1 MMGQRATETIAAYLA
16 YLRLRGMSS
25 ATSKRRRSSLHAF
38 ARWCHPLCVT
48 DADRDHV
55 EGWLRLFA
63 EPRTRKAY
71 RSDLSDFYQWALR
84 RQVVATNPV
93 ALTDG
98 IRVPKS
104 LPRPVPPHA
113 VPGIIAAAPDGPLR
127 LGLMLAAYAG
137 LRRAEICALTG
148 HDVQLYPEPLIVVRQ
163 GKGAKDRLVPMHPAL
178 RLELAD
184 AKGGGRLV
192 GWSPDHLGTVAADH
206 MRRLGY
212 DCTLHQLRASFATE
226 LARAL
231 DGNVIAVGR
240 VLGHESPTTTMG
252 YVGWDGGAIG
262 VQMPR
267 LYVA

>member
-1 MMGQRATETIAAYLA
+1 MTRATVQLIGAYLS
-16 YLRLRGMSS
+16 YLALRGMSP
-25 ATSKRRRSSLHAF
+25 ATIKRRRSSLNAF
-38 ARWCHPLCVT
+38 ARYCHPLCVT
-48 DADRDHV
+48 DADRDHI
-55 EGWLRLFA
+55 EGWLHLFA

-84 RQVVATNPV
+84 RQQVTTNPV
-93 ALTDG
+93 AFTDG

-113 VPGIIAAAPDGPLR
+113 VPAIIAAAPDGPLR

-148 HDVQLYPEPLIVVRQ
+148 HDVQHYPEPLIVVRQ
-163 GKGAKDRLVPMHPAL
+163 GKGSKDRLVPMHPVL
-178 RLELAD
+178 RVELAD

-206 MRRLGY
+206 MRHLGY

-226 LARAL
+226 LARVL
-231 DGNVIAVGR
+231 DGNVVAVGR
-240 VLGHESPTTTMG
+240 VLGHESPATTMG
-252 YVGWDGGAIG
+252 YVGWDGGTTG
-262 VQMPR
+262 TQMPR